1 MTEENKVLY
10 GNCWGGEGGQLD
22 AFLSV
27 RFMSLFWSLLSEEEK
42 KRTGTTHGI
51 INNVSVTTHLNPRGC
66 KTISVYVIKTLS

>member
-27 RFMSLFWSLLSEEEK
+27 RFMSLFWSLLSEEEEK
-42 KRTGTTHGI
+42 EQEPPMA
-51 INNVSVTTHLNPRGC
+51 L
-66 KTISVYVIKTLS
+66 